1 MGADA
6 LEHGDTTEA
15 AGGEPERT
23 CALTRAT
30 LTPDELIR
38 FVRGPDG
45 RIVPD
50 LAGRLPGRGV
60 WVSCDHA
67 IVAEAA
73 KKNAF
78 ARSLKRPVSIPGGL
92 ADLVGSLLRERACGA
107 LSLANKAGLVKC
119 GFTKVEIAV
128 AKGEA
133 FALVHASDAA
143 AGGCSKLDSKFR
155 AIHAEIGGKHGGH
168 VITALNTEELS
179 LAMGRSHVVHAA
191 LAKGGAAHNFL
202 RDAGRLQRY
211 RSNSSGEA
219 ARPPG
224 SGLDTEHA

>member
-6 LEHGDTTEA
+6 LEHGNVTEA
-15 AGGEPERT
+15 PGDQPERT
-23 CALTRAT
+23 CALTRRA

-60 WVSCDHA
+60 WVTCAHS

-73 KKNAF
+73 RKNVF
-78 ARSLKRPVSIPGGL
+78 ARSLKRQVSIPDGL
-92 ADLVGSLLRERACGA
+92 ADLVGTLLRERVCGA

-143 AGGCSKLDSKFR
+143 AGGSSKLDSKFK
-155 AIHAEIGGKHGGH
+155 AIHAEIGGKHSAH
-168 VITALNTEELS
+168 IITALSTEELS
-179 LAMGRSHVVHAA
+179 LAMGRAHVVHAA

-202 RDAGRLQRY
+202 RDAGRLQRF

-219 ARPPG
+219 AQPPG
-224 SGLDTEHA
+224 SGSGTEQA

>member
-6 LEHGDTTEA
+6 LEHVETTEA
-15 AGGEPERT
+15 AGSQPERT
-23 CALTRAT
+23 CAVTRAT

-45 RIVPD
+45 QIVPD

-60 WVSCDHA
+60 WVGCNHA
-67 IVAEAA
+67 TVAEAA
-73 KKNAF
+73 RKNVF
-78 ARSLKRPVSIPGGL
+78 ARSLKRPTTVPNGL
-92 ADLVGSLLRERACGA
+92 AELLDGLLRDRVCGA

-119 GFTKVEIAV
+119 GFTKVEIAI

-133 FALVHASDAA
+133 FALVHAADAA
-143 AGGCSKLDSKFR
+143 IGGQGKLDSKFK
-155 AIHAEIGGKHGGH
+155 AIHAEIGGKHPAH
-168 VITALNTEELS
+168 VITALGSEELS

-219 ARPPG
+219 AQPPG
-224 SGLDTEHA
+224 SGSDTEQA